1 MSKKLNRKQR
11 MLRWTKKHKVKA
23 PIHTTIAFFVS
34 IALLVS
40 FSLLD
45 SMGGTTV
52 KADTA
57 TGEAE
62 DLLTLTMVGDM
73 MFGRFVEKAGERH
86 GYENLFQNVQPYF
99 QESDLVTG
107 NFENP
112 VLLGDPEDY
121 PEADKDIV
129 FHSPPEVP
137 AALKKVGFTSVNLA
151 NNHTTD
157 YGAPGL
163 MDTLSTFR
171 DAGLPTVGAGS
182 DRYDAQQVLYQEV
195 NGLKVATVGVTDVYA
210 KGGTVKRD
218 FPGVIPARP
227 ETSLPLI
234 EKAKKNADLVIVQ
247 VHWGVEYDNN
257 VHPRQKD
264 LGRAMVDAGADII
277 VGHHPH
283 VLEPIEFYKGSVIM
297 YSLGNF
303 IFDQGWSRTRET
315 ALVQYKLSKD
325 GKARLEVHPMVI
337 REGKPRPLPGV
348 TNLYRREKIYLQLAD
363 ERVYTEAWKKK
374 WTREEDYIVHEWDH
388 SKILQREESNQNEQ
402 QGESPQQED
411 QQQDQQQQGQ
421 QQNGVTPGAPAQEAP
436 AQPAAGTG
444 GG

>member
-11 MLRWTKKHKVKA
+11 MLRWTKKHKIKA
-23 PIHTTIAFFVS
+23 PLHTTIACILS
-34 IALLVS
+34 IVLLVG
-40 FSLLD
+40 FALMD

-52 KADTA
+52 KADVA
-57 TGEAE
+57 AGNSD

-86 GYENLFQNVQPYF
+86 GFENLFQNVQPYF
-99 QESDLVTG
+99 EGSDLVTG

-112 VLLGDPEDY
+112 VVIGDPEDY

-129 FHSPPEVP
+129 FHASPQVP
-137 AALKKVGFTSVNLA
+137 AALKKVGFTSINLA
-151 NNHTTD
+151 NNHSTD

-171 DAGLPTVGAGS
+171 EAGLPTVGAGS

-195 NGLKVATVGVTDVYA
+195 NGIKVATIGVTDVYA

-283 VLEPIEFYKGSVIM
+283 VLEPIEFYKDSVIM

-337 REGKPRPLPGV
+337 REGQPRPLPGI

-363 ERVYTEAWKKK
+363 ERVYSEAWKKK
-374 WTREEDYIVHEWDH
+374 WKREEDYIVHEWDH
-388 SKILQREESNQNEQ
+388 SKILKQDESDQDQQQQQN
-402 QGESPQQED
+402 P

-421 QQNGVTPGAPAQEAP
+421 QQNGESPGTPVQGVP
-436 AQPAAGTG
+436 AQPGAETG